1 MGMTL
6 PPEYL
11 RFLSSLNS
19 NGVEYLV
26 VGGYA
31 VIHHGHVRT
40 TGDIDIWIARTPE
53 NAKRVE

>member
-11 RFLSSLNS
+11 RFLRSLNA
-19 NGVEYLV
+19 NRVDYLV

-31 VIHHGHVRT
+31 VIHHIYSRPLCLSCDFQLRGGR
-40 TGDIDIWIARTPE
+40 
-53 NAKRVE
+53 